1 MIIFKSDRPKS
12 RPLSAS
18 RQRRQRNRRSSL
30 NSNISSPETIQD
42 PVELLPESTIFYGGL
57 DLRPTK
63 EKIESLEK
71 EMELRKDDSTV
82 YVLLLPTIILLHIHC
97 CSSKNIYSLWFWYN
111 YTPVLSMGK
120 HLSKMRVLI

>member
-1 MIIFKSDRPKS
+1 MILFKFDRPKS

-18 RQRRQRNRRSSL
+18 RQRRQRSRRSSL
-30 NSNISSPETIQD
+30 NSNMSSPETIQD
-42 PVELLPESTIFYGGL
+42 PVEFLPESTIFYGGL

-82 YVLLLPTIILLHIHC
+82 YVLFFPTIIFLHMQY
-97 CSSKNIYSLWFWYN
+97 CSSKNIYNLLF
-111 YTPVLSMGK
+111 
-120 HLSKMRVLI
+120 